1 MLPTG
6 LKLFAD
12 EADPIQIDPHGEFFV
27 FLLYFPVARAFLCQC
42 LMVHRQSK
50 HDICA
55 DLTGV
60 ELAVETA
67 KLDRMVTVEEAMQ
80 IEEVVTAVMVVTIA
94 VAAITGVPD
103 ILQLRESVR
112 LLLIESLHQIGIH
125 LQTIPHPLRLDLK
138 CFIEQ
143 IISTGDE
150 IDEVTDGSWCV
161 RFSIE
166 VDMDTTGVV
175 SDATSFSDAPDNV
188 LQCSN
193 IFPVSEDGADQ
204 FTGIFITCGYQSAA
218 FSSATVNTAVVH
230 EFPVSCV
237 RAFDDVT
244 VVVIV
249 SAVVAAIKILRN
261 YFRCLLTGDPG
272 KLDLDSELTG

>member
-1 MLPTG
+1 M
-6 LKLFAD
+6 
-12 EADPIQIDPHGEFFV
+12 EF
-27 FLLYFPVARAFLCQC
+27 
-42 LMVHRQSK
+42 
-50 HDICA
+50 
-55 DLTGV
+55 
-60 ELAVETA
+60 AVETA

-80 IEEVVTAVMVVTIA
+80 IEEVVTAVMVVTVTIA
-94 VAAITGVPD
+94 TITGVPD
-103 ILQLRESVR
+103 ILQLRKSVR

-125 LQTIPHPLRLDLK
+125 LQAIPHPLRLDLK

>member
-6 LKLFAD
+6 FELFTD
-12 EADPIQIDPHGEFFV
+12 KADPIEIDSHGEFFV

-42 LMVHRQSK
+42 LMVHRQGK

-80 IEEVVTAVMVVTIA
+80 IEEMVTAVMIVAVT

-112 LLLIESLHQIGIH
+112 LLLIKPLYQIGIH
-125 LQTIPHPLRLDLK
+125 LQAIPHPLRFDLK

-143 IISTGDE
+143 IISAGDE
-150 IDEVTDGSWCV
+150 VDEITNGSRCV
-161 RFSIE
+161 WFSVE
-166 VDMDTTGVV
+166 VDMDAAGVV

-188 LQCSN
+188 L
-193 IFPVSEDGADQ
+193 
-204 FTGIFITCGYQSAA
+204 
-218 FSSATVNTAVVH
+218 
-230 EFPVSCV
+230 
-237 RAFDDVT
+237 
-244 VVVIV
+244 
-249 SAVVAAIKILRN
+249 
-261 YFRCLLTGDPG
+261 
-272 KLDLDSELTG
+272 

>member
-1 MLPTG
+1 M
-6 LKLFAD
+6 
-12 EADPIQIDPHGEFFV
+12 
-27 FLLYFPVARAFLCQC
+27 
-42 LMVHRQSK
+42 
-50 HDICA
+50 
-55 DLTGV
+55 

-67 KLDRMVTVEEAMQ
+67 KLDRMVTMEEAMQ
-80 IEEVVTAVMVVTIA
+80 IEEMVTAVMVVTIT

-125 LQTIPHPLRLDLK
+125 LQAIPHPLWFDLK
-138 CFIEQ
+138 RFIEQ
-143 IISTGDE
+143 IISAGDE
-150 IDEVTDGSWCV
+150 VDEVADGSWRV

-166 VDMDTTGVV
+166 MDMDTAGVV
-175 SDATSFSDAPDNV
+175 SDATSFSDAPDDV

-204 FTGIFITCGYQSAA
+204 FTGIFITRGNQSAS
-218 FSSATVNTAVVH
+218 FSSAAVNTAVVH
-230 EFPVSCV
+230 ELPFTPVGRLSN
-237 RAFDDVT
+237 VT

-249 SAVVAAIKILRN
+249 SAVVTAIKILRN

-272 KLDLDSELTG
+272 KLDFDSELTG